1 MESQFEMNLDKLRTR
16 IIKMS
21 SLVDEQVSLALKA
34 FDEEDL
40 ELAETVID
48 RDKKVNKFDRRIEK
62 TCQKIIALNQP
73 VAMDLRLIMSAFTIN
88 SNLERIGDLAK
99 SVCSSFLELKS
110 KPDFLERTRHYEM
123 AAKVKEIIR
132 DSIDSFNNSDAQLA
146 RKVLETDLILDS
158 LFSEN
163 RQILIEY
170 MSNNSDKIEQAVV
183 LLEISR
189 QFERL
194 GDHAKNIAED
204 VIFIVE
210 AQLIR
215 HKYEKYLIDS
225 FGEEEEDEGF
235 DEDESREE

>member
-1 MESQFEMNLDKLRTR
+1 MERQFEMNLEKLRTR

-21 SLVDEQVSLALKA
+21 SLVDEQVANAIRA
-34 FDEEDL
+34 FEEEDI
-40 ELAETVID
+40 ELAELVIE
-48 RDKKVNKFDRRIEK
+48 RDNKVNKFDRRIEK

-99 SVCSSFLELKS
+99 SICNSFLELKA
-110 KPDFLERTRHYEM
+110 KPDFLESTKYYEM
-123 AAKVKEIIR
+123 ASKVKEIIS
-132 DSIDSFNNSDAQLA
+132 DSIDSFNNSDGQLA
-146 RKVLETDLILDS
+146 RKVLENDLIIDS
-158 LFSEN
+158 LFINNRKFLIDFMSEN
-163 RQILIEY
+163 
-170 MSNNSDKIEQAVV
+170 SSKIKEAVV

-204 VIFIVE
+204 VIFIFE

-225 FGEEEEDEGF
+225 FGDDEED
-235 DEDESREE
+235 DTDDSDDTSSS